1 MDKRYTIFRYIAYS
15 LEILILYVLQGTPVL
30 IPEIFGGRPLF
41 LIPVALTIAFFE
53 NEVTAMFF
61 GLACGVLLD
70 VGMGGNLG
78 FYTIIMTLSGFII
91 GNIFRDYMVV
101 SFINAMAFCSAFSG
115 GIICLY
121 FLLFYI
127 FAGRGE
133 VDYYFVNHY
142 LSRIIYTIAVSPVF
156 YFLNKSLYKGLRDV

>member
-15 LEILILYVLQGTPVL
+15 LEILIIYVLQGTPFL
-30 IPEIFGGRPLF
+30 IPEIFGGRPLL

-61 GLACGVLLD
+61 GLGCGVLLD

-78 FYTIIMTLSGFII
+78 FYTITMTLAGFII

-101 SFINAMAFCSAFSG
+101 NFMNAMAFCGAFCAG
-115 GIICLY
+115 LICLY
-121 FLLFYI
+121 FLFFYI
-127 FAGRGE
+127 FAGRNE
-133 VDYYFVNHY
+133 VGYYFVNHY
-142 LSRIIYTIAVSPVF
+142 LSRIIYTIVVSPVF
-156 YFLNKSLYKGLRDV
+156 YFLNKSFYKGLRDV